1 MPAQAQAAPEGPPGE
16 APAVTP
22 QQQQQ
27 REQQR
32 RDRTIRGIL
41 RKIFGGKG

>member
-1 MPAQAQAAPEGPPGE
+1 MPGE
-16 APAVTP
+16 GPAVTP

-41 RKIFGGKG
+41 RKIFGGGG